1 MKWWKTM
8 RHWRAATERFG
19 PTGKAIAVLASIT

>member
-1 MKWWKTM
+1 M
-8 RHWRAATERFG
+8 RYWTRDPQHFG